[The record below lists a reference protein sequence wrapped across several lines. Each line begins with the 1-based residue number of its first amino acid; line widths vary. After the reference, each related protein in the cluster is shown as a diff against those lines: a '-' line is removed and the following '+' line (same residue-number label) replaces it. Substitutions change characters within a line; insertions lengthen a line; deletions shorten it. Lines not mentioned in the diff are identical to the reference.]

1 MMRSV
6 IGWRVKRVKIANMFF
21 SEFFWLEGLGIYWR
35 YRNRYRAF
43 WVPEKSI
50 GIGIGK
56 IWYRKKVS
64 VSVSSKF
71 GTGKKYRYRYRQNLV
86 PEKSIGIGIEDIWY
100 RKKVSVSV
108 SLKIMGTV
116 TLWQG
121 VTNMMSWDSKHLKGR
136 SGPHVC
142 GWVGH
147 GFSELKKNYFR
158 KNKPIIF
165 LIYIKHCQRH
175 NGPRLL
181 SLKCIS
187 IVKNFEF

>member
-1 MMRSV
+1 MRMVVLHLLISAPGSLSVQGSHLLECMMTMMRSV

-21 SEFFWLEGLGIYWR
+21 SDFFWLEGLGIYWR

-116 TLWQG
+116 TLCFKGGTASCLILLHKW
-121 VTNMMSWDSKHLKGR
+121 VDSEI
-136 SGPHVC
+136 HV
-142 GWVGH
+142 
-147 GFSELKKNYFR
+147 
-158 KNKPIIF
+158 
-165 LIYIKHCQRH
+165 
-175 NGPRLL
+175 RLQSSFNHRIL
-181 SLKCIS
+181 VS
-187 IVKNFEF
+187 FW

>member
-1 MMRSV
+1 MRMVVLHLLISAPGSLSVQGSHLLECMMTMMRSV

-21 SEFFWLEGLGIYWR
+21 SELFWLEGLGIYWR

-43 WVPEKSI
+43 CEPEKSI

-71 GTGKKYRYRYRQNLV
+71 GTGKEYRYRQNLV
-86 PEKSIGIGIEDIWY
+86 PEKSIGIGIVKIWY

-116 TLWQG
+116 TLCNDRQLCKRNWTG
-121 VTNMMSWDSKHLKGR
+121 TLLVHNMYYIPATNVNGLG
-136 SGPHVC
+136 
-142 GWVGH
+142 
-147 GFSELKKNYFR
+147 
-158 KNKPIIF
+158 
-165 LIYIKHCQRH
+165 QRTAVLF
-175 NGPRLL
+175 PE
-181 SLKCIS
+181 C
-187 IVKNFEF
+187 